1 MAFKAGKSAFILMDS
16 IAGTGVD
23 VSAYADNFSFPVP
36 VDTLDTTT
44 FGASGGAKSFIVGL
58 NGGGSPSMSGPLDV
72 GLGTFIAALVTGQ
85 AAGSASCT
93 VVFAPGGSVSGLFKE
108 TAETWITDFSVSTSV
123 GGRSEYSCNLQITGA
138 TTMAAW

>member
-23 VSAYADNFSFPVP
+23 VSAYADSFSFPVP

-72 GLGTFIAALVTGQ
+72 GLGTFIAALVTGIG
-85 AAGSASCT
+85 AVAIASSSRNPLCQQGL
-93 VVFAPGGSVSGLFKE
+93 FAAPGGLNPLFR
-108 TAETWITDFSVSTSV
+108 AFV
-123 GGRSEYSCNLQITGA
+123 
-138 TTMAAW
+138 